1 MYNSYNRYN
10 LNLYICVIVIV
21 FNCTIHIY
29 IHELYTNILNMRDR
43 SNTTALEPRQK
54 IVLAL

>member
-1 MYNSYNRYN
+1 M
-10 LNLYICVIVIV
+10 CVCAIMIV
-21 FNCTIHIY
+21 FNYTVH